1 MSFDP
6 LNLLVLIAILI
17 VPMIPTFWAIADL
30 PRRRFASLKSKVLWF
45 ALVSTLPCLGAIIY
59 ILLGRRYT
67 QPALIVDAETLS
79 ERGRQ

>member
-1 MSFDP
+1 
-6 LNLLVLIAILI
+6 
-17 VPMIPTFWAIADL
+17 L